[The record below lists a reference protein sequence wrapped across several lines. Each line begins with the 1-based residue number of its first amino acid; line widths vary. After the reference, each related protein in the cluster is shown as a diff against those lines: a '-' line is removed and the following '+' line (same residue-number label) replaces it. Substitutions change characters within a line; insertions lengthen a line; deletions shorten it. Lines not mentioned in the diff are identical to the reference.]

1 MSIVK
6 ILIVTDGDGGYRR
19 DNSYDHKF
27 HIGEFVKVL
36 QDTDWLGF
44 TVQIVRAHR
53 DDDPSPGTPQ
63 ASHPIGADQYGFRFS
78 AASLSGFDMCLFF
91 SIARPGEDP
100 VSSDASRQSEAAA
113 IAAFMESGH
122 GYFAVGDHE
131 DLGAAINQHVPRVRS
146 MRRWA
151 YPSAGPHA
159 GAVAPSGTLADRHD
173 TLRAGSDSGASGGH
187 TYAYQFNDQSDDTP
201 QGIRVTSY
209 SYLAGRWFVRTLPH
223 PLLCSPLGRVN
234 VLPDHM
240 HEGWCEVPDDLT
252 RNEDLPGR
260 AGKPE
265 YPLDSHGVRVEPE
278 VIAEADILA
287 HETLNQEFGG
297 GSFAL
302 SPMTTARSFGV
313 IAAYDGHRANV
324 GRVVV
329 DATWHHFVN
338 INVIGTDQSFAG
350 MNPAKSKGFYTGPG
364 DTPVPAYQKIMG
376 YYRNLVYWLIPK
388 NRHRVIWLDQLSL
401 ALRRNP
407 RWEEL
412 NGIATRPDAIAALDL
427 RDLIGFAQL
436 AEEYFNSVR
445 GYCEQYRLLPIV
457 LEPIWR
463 FDPHIWEELGPVF
476 DPWNPAAAARVR
488 KARPVDSWRES
499 LLPDAHLLRRVLLGT
514 LAVAAVARLKRNER
528 ATEKH
533 FAEVQSLALE
543 LLPRHLELANQALDD
558 SVKAIRQTRTSLSTL
573 AGVADKARV
582 QGGRD
587 VAAGTRASA
596 KRAPTAKKT
605 AKKTKR

>member
-6 ILIVTDGDGGYRR
+6 ILIVTDADGGYRR
-19 DNSYDHKF
+19 DNHYDHKF
-27 HIGEFVKVL
+27 HVGEFVKVL

-44 TVQIVRAHR
+44 TVQIVLAHR
-53 DDDPSPGTPQ
+53 DADPAPGTPQ
-63 ASHPIGADQYGFRFS
+63 ATHPVGADQYGFRFS
-78 AASLSGFDMCLFF
+78 AASLSGFDMCFFF

-100 VSSDASRQSEAAA
+100 VTTDAGWQTEAAA

-146 MRRWA
+146 MRRWTTG
-151 YPSAGPHA
+151 AGPH
-159 GAVAPSGTLADRHD
+159 GGGGAPSGTEADRHD
-173 TLRAGSDSGASGGH
+173 TLRAGSDSGVSGGH

-201 QGIRVTSY
+201 QLIRPTSY
-209 SYLAGRWFVRTLPH
+209 GYVAGRWFVRTLPH
-223 PLLCSPLGRVN
+223 PLLCSPLGRIN

-252 RNEDLPGR
+252 HNEDLPGR

-287 HETLNQEFGG
+287 HETLNQEFGNL
-297 GSFAL
+297 L

-338 INVIGTDQSFAG
+338 INVIGTNQTFAG
-350 MNPAKSKGFYTGPG
+350 INPAKTKGFYTGPG

-388 NRHRVIWLDQLSL
+388 NRHRVIWLDQLTM

-407 RWEEL
+407 RWEEF
-412 NGIATRPDAIAALDL
+412 NGIVTRNAFDTLDL
-427 RDLIGFAQL
+427 RDLLGFAQL
-436 AEEYFNSVR
+436 AEAYFNSVR
-445 GYCEQYRLLPIV
+445 GYCEQYRLLPII

-463 FDPHIWEELGPVF
+463 FDPHIWEQLGPVF
-476 DPWNPAAAARVR
+476 DPWNPATAARVR
-488 KARPVDSWRES
+488 KVRPVDSWREH

-514 LAVAAVARLKRNER
+514 LAVAAVARIGRNQR

-533 FAEVQSLALE
+533 FADVQSLALQ

-558 SVKAIRQTRTSLSTL
+558 SVKAIRSTRTDIAAL
-573 AGVADKARV
+573 AEVAGKARV
-582 QGGRD
+582 QVGKD
-587 VAAGTRASA
+587 VAARAKPA
-596 KRAPTAKKT
+596 TAKKQ
-605 AKKTKR
+605 AKTKPRPKR